1 MGRPRAFLILEDG
14 SARSPEGIGVEL
26 TPVQGWAPFDSYS
39 RKYAARE
46 VWALRLGDQTVEF
59 GRGRAALVRPAVV
72 IPASEVARRHCRIM
86 PGDESYFVQDLHS
99 TGGIALNDTR
109 VANRGEAIALRSG
122 DYFFIGGYT
131 DRRLVYLDERG
142 ARPAWAAPLF
152 AAPAV
157 EG

>member
-14 SARSPEGIGVEL
+14 SARTPEGLGVEL
-26 TPVQGWAPFDSYS
+26 VQVQGWSPFDLYS
-39 RKYAARE
+39 RKHPAHE

-99 TGGIALNDTR
+99 TGGIGLNETHA
-109 VANRGEAIALRSG
+109 ANRGEPIALRSG
-122 DYFFIGGYT
+122 DYFFVGGYI
-131 DRRLVYLDERG
+131 DRRLLYLDERG
-142 ARPAWAAPLF
+142 PRPAWAAPLF
-152 AAPAV
+152 SAPQA
-157 EG
+157 